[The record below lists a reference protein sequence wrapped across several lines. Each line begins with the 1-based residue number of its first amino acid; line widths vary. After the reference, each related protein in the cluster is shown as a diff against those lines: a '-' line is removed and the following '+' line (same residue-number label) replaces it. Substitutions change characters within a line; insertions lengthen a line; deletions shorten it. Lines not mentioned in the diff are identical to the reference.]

1 MPIDKVSLGNKLK
14 RCRKNLN
21 LEILDISKNIGL
33 SQEYINEIEEGLKEP
48 TGDEILIFA
57 DFYKQD
63 YKYFISNEKL
73 SASEQIEVL
82 YRKLGDDFSKED
94 RWAIQEFIFLC
105 ETEQNILQYL
115 RFEKRNFNIPKYKR
129 VYKQQGT
136 ETADKLRAFLG
147 YKGSELYPDIYS
159 EFRKIGIHVF
169 RRKLK
174 NSNISGLFIKHP
186 VAGKCILV
194 NYDDDIYRQNFT
206 LSHEICH
213 AILDDEIDYN
223 VSFESERGYREIR
236 ANTFA
241 SSFLIPSSVL
251 SNLKNVTW
259 NNDLILKTANRL
271 KVNVQ
276 PLLIALKS
284 NKCIN
289 QKEYNSFL
297 RLKIPRNSK
306 DDYELKGLSPKI
318 RTSKKTLLEKGM
330 STFYVR
336 KCHEAYLNG
345 HISSGKLAE
354 ILLVKK
360 NELPNILELFKLKLD
375 YGY

>member
-1 MPIDKVSLGNKLK
+1 MPIDKISLGNKLK

-21 LEILDISKNIGL
+21 LEISDISKNIGVSRL
-33 SQEYINEIEEGLKEP
+33 RINEIEKGLKEP

-73 SASEQIEVL
+73 SASEQVEVL
-82 YRKLGDDFSKED
+82 YRKLGDDFSRED

-105 ETEQNILQYL
+105 ESEQDILQYL
-115 RFEKRNFNIPKYKR
+115 KFEKRNFKSPKYKK
-129 VYKQQGT
+129 VYKQQGIN
-136 ETADKLRAFLG
+136 TANKLRAFLG
-147 YKGSELYPDIYS
+147 YKENELYPDIYS
-159 EFRKIGIHVF
+159 EFRKIGMHVF

-213 AILDDEIDYN
+213 AILDDDIDYN
-223 VSFESERGYREIR
+223 VSFESEKGYREIR
-236 ANTFA
+236 ANAFA
-241 SSFLIPSSVL
+241 SSFLIPSNVL
-251 SNLKNVTW
+251 SNLQNVTW
-259 NNDLILKTANRL
+259 NNNLILQTANKL

-284 NKCIN
+284 NSNIN
-289 QKEYNSFL
+289 QTQYNNFIK
-297 RLKIPRNSK
+297 LKIPRNNK

-318 RTSKKTLLEKGM
+318 LSSKKVLLERGI
-330 STFYVR
+330 STSYVR
-336 KCHEAYLNG
+336 NCHEAYING

-354 ILLVKK
+354 ILLVDEY
-360 NELPNILELFKLKLD
+360 ELPIILDLFKLKLD
-375 YGY
+375 YEH

>member
-1 MPIDKVSLGNKLK
+1 MPIDKVSLGNKLE

-21 LEILDISKNIGL
+21 LEISDISKNIGL
-33 SQEYINEIEEGLKEP
+33 SKERISEIEKGLKEP
-48 TGDEILIFA
+48 TGDEILIFS

-82 YRKLGDDFSKED
+82 YRKLGDDFSRED

-105 ETEQNILQYL
+105 GTEQDILQYL
-115 RFEKRNFNIPKYKR
+115 KFEKRNFKSPKYEK
-129 VYKQQGT
+129 VYKQQGID
-136 ETADKLRAFLG
+136 TANKLRTFLG
-147 YKGSELYPDIYS
+147 YCGNELYPDIYS
-159 EFRKIGIHVF
+159 EFRKIGMHVF

-213 AILDDEIDYN
+213 AILDDDIDYN
-223 VSFESERGYREIR
+223 VSFESDKGYREIR
-236 ANTFA
+236 ANAFA

-259 NNDLILKTANRL
+259 NHNLILQTANQL

-276 PLLIALKS
+276 PLLIALKT
-284 NKCIN
+284 NNYIN
-289 QKEYNSFL
+289 QIEYNDFIK
-297 RLKIPRNSK
+297 LKIPRNNK

-318 RTSKKTLLEKGM
+318 LSSKKILLEKGI

-336 KCHEAYLNG
+336 NCHEAYING
-345 HISSGKLAE
+345 YISSGKLAE
-354 ILLVKK
+354 ILLVDKY
-360 NELPNILELFKLKLD
+360 ELPIILDLFKLKLD
-375 YGY
+375 YEH